1 MVLPAL
7 GLHFAYYLA
16 VSIVCDNV
24 LTLGSYFLFQ
34 NQSTWALEFCVN
46 GNLDGLGRTLQMY
59 LCYIFANCMILAGL
73 ASVTCLTMC
82 TGGDVNE
89 NGVDGLVGC
98 NFFGGIQFSILKFR
112 SIFELTINER
122 PFEVRLKSKN

>member
-1 MVLPAL
+1 M
-7 GLHFAYYLA
+7 
-16 VSIVCDNV
+16 

-46 GNLDGLGRTLQMY
+46 GNLDGLGRNPQRIQMY
-59 LCYIFANCMILAGL
+59 LYYIYANCMILAGL

-98 NFFGGIQFSILKFR
+98 NFFGGFIFCSTYMEIQTQNMVWILKFG
-112 SIFELTINER
+112 SNFAQKIN
-122 PFEVRLKSKN
+122 KIKN